1 MIPAEWIRISI
12 LLTNFLTSPTA
23 SLTEFWDDR
32 SKGTKCTFVEGE
44 MEQME
49 EINGSSFA
57 FERPFRIRVAGD
69 AEASESAVS
78 APMELG
84 EGPVRRTTDVRLF
97 SGKGRGG
104 ATCFPFCAV
113 LKCVYHLSTSA

>member
-12 LLTNFLTSPTA
+12 LLTNFFTAETA

-32 SKGTKCTFVEGE
+32 SRGTKCTVVEGE

-49 EINGSSFA
+49 EIKGSSFA
-57 FERPFRIRVAGD
+57 FERPLRIRVAGE

-78 APMELG
+78 APTEFG
-84 EGPVRRTTDVRLF
+84 EGPVRRTAGVRLF
-97 SGKGRGG
+97 SGKGERGS
-104 ATCFPFCAV
+104 
-113 LKCVYHLSTSA
+113 Y